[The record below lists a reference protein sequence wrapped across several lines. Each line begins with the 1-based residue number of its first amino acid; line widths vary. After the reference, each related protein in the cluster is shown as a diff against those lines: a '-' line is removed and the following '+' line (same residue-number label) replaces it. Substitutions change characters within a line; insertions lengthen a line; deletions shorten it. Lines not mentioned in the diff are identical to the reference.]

1 MPSPNALLISLPLS
15 LLLAPSIIA
24 SPIPIP
30 PELEYLGDLKT
41 PSMVSLNPFPT
52 NPNIFNTLDD
62 KLTIYQPIPT
72 PVQPNLENLNDL
84 DNFDHSAPQIT
95 PHFATPSINPHP
107 LAETSRPKGHVEGS
121 NLITALLK
129 DSILVDSLPGHRH

>member
-41 PSMVSLNPFPT
+41 PSM
-52 NPNIFNTLDD
+52 
-62 KLTIYQPIPT
+62 PIPT